1 MTKPSIKLS
10 VLIILLALTSCK
22 KTRQCEC
29 KNANGVYGAG
39 EIDASKRNAKKHCE
53 SLSTSPATEC
63 YLK

>member
-1 MTKPSIKLS
+1 MIKPSIKLNI
-10 VLIILLALTSCK
+10 LIILLALTSCK

-29 KNANGVYGAG
+29 KNANGVYDAG